1 MTWSDS
7 VQSIYRE
14 IQRRKGLYSL
24 GIVGGGQ
31 VTQTKAERSGMLLRP
46 ISTSFRASQ
55 VAQWLRTRLPMQ
67 KTGVWS
73 VDQEAPLK

>member
-46 ISTSFRASQ
+46 ISTSFRAS
-55 VAQWLRTRLPMQ
+55 ALAGGFLTTEPPE
-67 KTGVWS
+67 K
-73 VDQEAPLK
+73 P